1 MMAVDNVG
9 ITVATWDPPRRIK
22 ASSATHERCEVEAV
36 HSQGQAQ
43 SIIDSRNGLGSVL
56 SWPGAN
62 RGTSAAPRHVTRPLR
77 RTFRGETSQVPL
89 VRDFIRRYLAGWAC
103 PAEILQDTLLCATE
117 LAANAVRHSR
127 SGLPGGC
134 FGVQTDIRPGTSVQ
148 VAVADA
154 GGRWA
159 THDPGDD
166 DAEGGRGLQ
175 VVAALSAEMGI
186 IGNDSGRTVWFRCPW
201 NSRDEGDFSIPAPR
215 LSCAGEEMGFGA

>member
-9 ITVATWDPPRRIK
+9 ISWRPGDPTQANK

-36 HSQGQAQ
+36 HSPGQAQ
-43 SIIDSRNGLGSVL
+43 SIIDSRNGPGSVP
-56 SWPGAN
+56 SWPGVS
-62 RGTSAAPRHVTRPLR
+62 RGTYSGSRLTRPLR

-103 PAEILQDTLLCATE
+103 PAEVVQDTLLCASE

-127 SGLPGGC
+127 SGQPGGC
-134 FGVQTDIRPGTSVQ
+134 FGVQTDFRPGDSVQ

-154 GGRWA
+154 GGPWVSRE
-159 THDPGDD
+159 PGDD

-186 IGNDSGRTVWFRCPW
+186 TGNDSGRTVWFRCPW
-201 NSRDEGDFSIPAPR
+201 KSHGAGDLPIPAPR
-215 LSCAGEEMGFGA
+215 LSCAEGGLGFGA

>member
-1 MMAVDNVG
+1 MMAFDNVG
-9 ITVATWDPPRRIK
+9 IYMATWDPTEANQ

-43 SIIDSRNGLGSVL
+43 SVIDSRNGLGSVL
-56 SWPGAN
+56 SWPGGS
-62 RGTSAAPRHVTRPLR
+62 RGTCAGPRLTRPLR

-89 VRDFIRRYLAGWAC
+89 VRDFIRRYLTGWAC
-103 PAEILQDTLLCATE
+103 PADAVQDTLLCATE

-134 FGVQTDIRPGTSVQ
+134 FGVQTDIRSGASVQ

-154 GGRWA
+154 GGPWLSRE
-159 THDPGDD
+159 TGDD

-186 IGNDSGRTVWFRCPW
+186 IGNESGRTVWFRCPW
-201 NSRDEGDFSIPAPR
+201 KSRGDGDFPVPPPR
-215 LSCAGEEMGFGA
+215 LSCAEEGLGFGA